1 MSTEIG
7 YILLFIN
14 INNDKAL
21 RLLRDNFRCHIV
33 SLGKKLIN
41 RLLNRNIILTI
52 FLKKNTHINVINV
65 LFKKSYIV

>member
-14 INNDKAL
+14 YDKAL
-21 RLLRDNFRCHIV
+21 RLLRDNFICHIV

-52 FLKKNTHINVINV
+52 FLKKNKHINVINV
-65 LFKKSYIV
+65 LFKKSYIA